1 MATTTPSKRTR
12 RPATKAKAEKST
24 STTAVRTPRPTG
36 ARSAGSRV
44 PEIATAD
51 AERTIDILQDRLVAL
66 LDLQLTLK
74 HVHWNVT
81 GPNFIAVHEM
91 LDPQVTAARAMSD
104 AVAERIATCGG
115 SPKGTP
121 GAVVDAR
128 SWNDYDLGRASTTKH
143 LTKLDEVYQGVT
155 DSHRA
160 AVDELG
166 DLDAVSE
173 DLLTGQLGELELF
186 AWFIRSH
193 LGN

>member
-1 MATTTPSKRTR
+1 MATKTASKRSR
-12 RPATKAKAEKST
+12 SRAATKST
-24 STTAVRTPRPTG
+24 ATRTRATS
-36 ARSAGSRV
+36 ARTAGSRV
-44 PEIATAD
+44 PEIDNAE
-51 AERTIDILQDRLVAL
+51 AERTIELLQDRLVAL

-91 LDPQVTAARAMSD
+91 LDPQVLAVRAMSD

-121 GAVVDAR
+121 GAVVEAR
-128 SWNDYDLGRASTTKH
+128 SWNDYELGRASTTEH
-143 LTKLDEVYQGVT
+143 LTQLDEVYQGVT
-155 DSHRA
+155 DSHRS

-166 DLDAVSE
+166 DLDPVSE
-173 DLLTGQLGELELF
+173 DLLIGQLGELELF

-193 LGN
+193 LGS